1 MRFTD
6 LIIKKRDGHALTTEE
21 INFWIKSYV
30 QDEVPDYQVSAL
42 LMAIVFRGMD
52 ERETSDLTLAMMHS
66 GDVIDLSDIEGIKV
80 DKHSTGGVG
89 DKTSMALMPMVAAC
103 GAKAAKMSGRGLG
116 HTGGTLDKLESIEGF
131 NCYLGKEDFI
141 RQVNDI
147 GLAIIGQTGNL
158 VPADKKL
165 YALRDVTGTVD
176 SVPLIASSIMSKKLA
191 AGSDAIMLDVKYGSG
206 AFMKTK
212 EDAVLLAKEMIKIG
226 RALGRDVR
234 AMITDMDMPL
244 GRAIGNALEVKEAI
258 ATLKGKGPK
267 DFTHLCMEGGTRML
281 IQAKI
286 AVNEEEAR
294 EKLKE
299 VIRNGAAFEKF
310 KAMVR
315 AQHGNTEQIDHPE
328 LLPKAD
334 TVTEMPCPEDGY
346 IYRMDALGLG
356 RLAMEIGAGRETK
369 DDVIDPAAGIVLN
382 FRKGDRVSQGETL
395 ARIHHNRPLTKA
407 WRERFMG
414 CIEICG
420 SKPEEEPLIYKI
432 LQEASE

>member
-6 LIIKKRDGHALTTEE
+6 LIIKKRDGKALTTEE
-21 INFWIKSYV
+21 IRFWIEAYV
-30 QDEVPDYQVSAL
+30 HDEVPDYQVSAL
-42 LMAIVFRGMD
+42 LMAIVFRGMN
-52 ERETSDLTLAMMHS
+52 EQETSDLTLAMMHS
-66 GDVIDLSDIEGIKV
+66 GDVIDLSEIDGIKV

-131 NCYLGKEDFI
+131 NCYLSKEDFI
-141 RQVNDI
+141 QQVNDI

-176 SVPLIASSIMSKKLA
+176 SMPLIASSIMSKKLA

-212 EDAVLLAKEMIKIG
+212 EAAVLLAQEMIKIG

-234 AMITDMDMPL
+234 AMITDMEVPL

-258 ATLKGKGPK
+258 ATLKGRGPK
-267 DFTHLCMEGGTRML
+267 DFTQLCLTGGAQML
-281 IQAKI
+281 IQAGI
-286 AVNEEEAR
+286 ASNEEEAR

-299 VIRNGAAFEKF
+299 VIKNGTAFEKF
-310 KAMVR
+310 KAMVK
-315 AQHGNTEQIDHPE
+315 AQHGNTAQIDDPE

-334 TVTEMPCPEDGY
+334 HVTEIRCPADGY
-346 IYRMDALGLG
+346 IHRMDALGLG

-369 DDVIDPAAGIVLN
+369 DDVIDPAAGLVLN
-382 FRKGDRVSQGETL
+382 FKKGEKIHRTDVL
-395 ARIHHNRPLTKA
+395 AWIHHNRPLSSA
-407 WRERFMG
+407 WKKRFME
-414 CIEICG
+414 CFEVCEA
-420 SKPEEEPLIYKI
+420 KPEEEPLIYKI
-432 LQEASE
+432 L